1 MLNWPASS
9 PDLSPD
15 ENIWDIV
22 KRKYDKGSLGLL
34 SICNPLTSMRKTERE
49 KKKHLAFKNNSIWSL
64 QFSSFVERRG
74 DVI

>member
-49 KKKHLAFKNNSIWSL
+49 RKKKHLAFKNTAFGL
-64 QFSSFVERRG
+64 FSSQALLKEEVM
-74 DVI
+74 

>member
-15 ENIWDIV
+15 ENIWDVV

-49 KKKHLAFKNNSIWSL
+49 KKKHLAFKNTAFGL
-64 QFSSFVERRG
+64 FSSQALLKEEVM
-74 DVI
+74 